1 MPPARLRP
9 SLGCYGRVV
18 EGVGDFEE
26 VLRLQ
31 AGIREWL
38 LRAARHGRRELR
50 GLPAPAVLPLL
61 CAAALGPALA
71 EAAGLDGAAAVARIG
86 VLSSVGASTLANA
99 VAAAVDRVRSAHP
112 SASPSRSDL
121 QREISRSLRE
131 ILSAGDEYAGEV
143 RSDIAMV
150 LREIDAGGT
159 AFRAAIEAGDEELE
173 HEVLTAAETV
183 SAQFGEMEFLLAD
196 LARAAGEI
204 QDSLGGQGAELRA
217 AIEQVA
223 RQSADVRVIR
233 EELAVMEQRG
243 RPWMPGA
250 GVPGQGGPRWTSGCP
265 YRGLLPYGQA
275 HEAVFFGR
283 EQLTAALAG
292 SLVQSGLV
300 MLTGASGAGKT
311 SLLGAGLVPA
321 LARGVQ
327 VPGSASWPRISMT
340 PGTRPLTELAAQL
353 AQLGGRD
360 PVVIRDGLAGAPGDA
375 HLLLSE
381 IAQAAGASRLV
392 LIIDQF
398 EQVFAAGDEEARLE
412 RAAFVDAVRAA
423 ATRPA
428 SSRAEPP
435 LLAVIAVRGDYWDRC
450 AAYPQLIPFMERD
463 QIVAG
468 PMTEAELRRVI
479 TGPAEASGLA
489 VEPGLADAILA
500 DLRPAGEQTPGGAVL
515 PLLSQAMTTAWEHRQ
530 GNELTRQA
538 YLDAGDGAG
547 IARAV
552 EVSAETAYRGLTED
566 QQAIAREV
574 FRRLTG
580 TGPDRR
586 PALRAVSASDLRSG
600 RPAAQWPQIS
610 AVLEAFARHR
620 LVALDSDRTE
630 IAHDV
635 LLRAWPRLRGWLA
648 EDETSMILYGQLTE
662 DTARWRASGGD
673 RALLYRDVQLA
684 AAGQAARVW
693 AGDPG
698 RYPPL
703 GTGEAEFLRASG
715 RAAARGRRRRQ
726 ALAGLVTVVVVA
738 ALAGAG
744 VAVKDARTS
753 AARQGTAN
761 TAQGLAAQSTALD
774 GTDPVTAALLAGAA
788 WRLDPTAQARYSL
801 LQSLAQPVRGI
812 LTAPSGVVT
821 ALAYSPD
828 GGTLAAGYSGGTIR
842 LWDLASHRTIRET
855 TFGAAPLALAF
866 ADGGKLLEA
875 ADAGAVGTWNL
886 AAQAGMAARPLSSP
900 VQGRAVAF
908 SPDGA
913 TVVTGGADGN
923 IRLWNTAT
931 GQEVGAPMSSDAN
944 PVDAVA
950 FSPDGALIAS
960 ASADGN
966 VQLWSTADQQVAGPA
981 LIPNGPDVDAL
992 AFSPDG
998 KLLAT
1003 GGQDGTARLWNVGSG
1018 GQAGAV
1024 MMTGN
1029 AVSAL
1034 TFERRR
1040 DHAGHGGNRWRHRA
1054 VGRRHPGPDRGPA
1067 GRRGLSRGERAGLQP
1082 RYGRP
1087 GHRERQREHPAV
1099 ERGGLPPALLPAGRR
1114 DGQPGRD
1121 VQRRGRPARHQ
1132 RRARGRPG
1140 VEHRVQAAGQA
1151 ARCPALAP

>member
-1 MPPARLRP
+1 M
-9 SLGCYGRVV
+9 
-18 EGVGDFEE
+18 
-26 VLRLQ
+26 
-31 AGIREWL
+31 
-38 LRAARHGRRELR
+38 
-50 GLPAPAVLPLL
+50 
-61 CAAALGPALA
+61 
-71 EAAGLDGAAAVARIG
+71 
-86 VLSSVGASTLANA
+86 
-99 VAAAVDRVRSAHP
+99 
-112 SASPSRSDL
+112 
-121 QREISRSLRE
+121 
-131 ILSAGDEYAGEV
+131 
-143 RSDIAMV
+143 
-150 LREIDAGGT
+150 
-159 AFRAAIEAGDEELE
+159 
-173 HEVLTAAETV
+173 
-183 SAQFGEMEFLLAD
+183 
-196 LARAAGEI
+196 
-204 QDSLGGQGAELRA
+204 
-217 AIEQVA
+217 
-223 RQSADVRVIR
+223 
-233 EELAVMEQRG
+233 
-243 RPWMPGA
+243 
-250 GVPGQGGPRWTSGCP
+250 
-265 YRGLLPYGQA
+265 
-275 HEAVFFGR
+275 
-283 EQLTAALAG
+283 
-292 SLVQSGLV
+292 
-300 MLTGASGAGKT
+300 
-311 SLLGAGLVPA
+311 
-321 LARGVQ
+321 
-327 VPGSASWPRISMT
+327 
-340 PGTRPLTELAAQL
+340 
-353 AQLGGRD
+353 
-360 PVVIRDGLAGAPGDA
+360 
-375 HLLLSE
+375 
-381 IAQAAGASRLV
+381 
-392 LIIDQF
+392 IIDQF
-398 EQVFAAGDEEARLE
+398 EQVFADGDEEAGLE

-428 SSRAEPP
+428 GSRAEPP

-479 TGPAEASGLA
+479 AGPAEASGLA

-500 DLRPAGEQTPGGAVL
+500 DLRSAGAQTPGAAVL
-515 PLLSQAMTTAWEHRQ
+515 PLLSQAMTATWEHRQ
-530 GNELTRQA
+530 GHELTRQA

-586 PALRAVSASDLRSG
+586 PARRAVSISDLRSG

-648 EDETSMILYGQLTE
+648 EDETSMILYGQLAE

-703 GTGEAEFLRASG
+703 GAGEAEFLRASG
-715 RAAARGRRRRQ
+715 RAAGRGRRGRQ

-761 TAQGLAAQSTALD
+761 TAQRLAAQSTALD
-774 GTDPVTAALLAGAA
+774 ATDPVTAALLAGAA

-801 LQSLAQPVRGI
+801 LQSAAQPVRGI
-812 LTAPSGVVT
+812 LTAQSGVVT

-828 GGTLAAGYSGGTIR
+828 RGTLAAGYSGGTIR
-842 LWDLASHRTIRET
+842 LWDLASHRTIRVT

-866 ADGGKLLEA
+866 AGGGKLLEA
-875 ADAGAVGTWNL
+875 AGAGAVGTWNL
-886 AAQAGMAARPLSSP
+886 AAQAGITARPLSSP
-900 VQGRAVAF
+900 ARGHALAI

-913 TVVTGGADGN
+913 TVATGGADGTV
-923 IRLWNTAT
+923 RLWNTAT
-931 GQEVGAPMSSDAN
+931 GQEVGAPMSSDAS

-950 FSPDGALIAS
+950 FSPDGALVAS

-966 VQLWSTADQQVAGPA
+966 VQLWSTAGQQVAGSA

-1024 MMTGN
+1024 MVTGN
-1029 AVSAL
+1029 PVSAL
-1034 TFERRR
+1034 TFGAGGTMLAMAESDGATELWGVVTQAQTGAPLAVAGSAGASALAFSPGTDALATGNGNGNIQLWNAAAFHQPSLPLAVGTVSPAATFSAGGGLLATSDGHGVVRVWDIASRRPVGGPVPGSGPVTGLALSPDGKTLAVAGNGVQLWQTATGQRIGAGIPAAGDGSDQAVAFSPGGTLLATFGASGAARMWNVATQQEVGGPMTAPARPAHRGRGVQPRWQDAGHRDGRGPGPVVERGHPAADRDAHGGRPGRDRGGVQPGRQDARDRGRRR
-1040 DHAGHGGNRWRHRA
+1040 QRAAVGRGHPAADRLPHDRRRPAGLRSGVQPRRRHAGHRGRRRQRAA
-1054 VGRRHPGPDRGPA
+1054 VGRRHPAADRLPHDRRRPA
-1067 GRRGLSRGERAGLQP
+1067 GLRSGVQPRRRHAGHRGRRRQRPHLGRGLP
-1082 RYGRP
+1082 GRP
-1087 GHRERQREHPAV
+1087 
-1099 ERGGLPPALLPAGRR
+1099 PAGSLRH
-1114 DGQPGRD
+1114 
-1121 VQRRGRPARHQ
+1121 RG
-1132 RRARGRPG
+1132 
-1140 VEHRVQAAGQA
+1140 
-1151 ARCPALAP
+1151 